1 MWWVDWW
8 MHVLALVRGGSHPFR
23 LSLQLILHGLRLMT
37 SMTTRLPC
45 FSLLDTRCLY
55 LFWTAWWLSSGFG
68 FGSGLAL
75 VCAGVLGYG
84 MLFFFFFQQEMN
96 DAFFFSCLDCVSSID
111 IITCLCTCSLHKS
124 ILAFISLGITA
135 EVNLGISTAS
145 HLRSSSGASSFIT
158 SSLLHFFDIFL
169 SHSDSSLSL
178 SIFQNLIHHVCLI
191 QDPPNCPA
199 ICQRQGQKDPRS
211 GTTPLSI
218 VTILS

>member
-1 MWWVDWW
+1 MTFFW
-8 MHVLALVRGGSHPFR
+8 FR
-23 LSLQLILHGLRLMT
+23 FR
-37 SMTTRLPC
+37 
-45 FSLLDTRCLY
+45 
-55 LFWTAWWLSSGFG
+55 FWSGFG
-68 FGSGLAL
+68 VCWGSGLWNA
-75 VCAGVLGYG
+75 
-84 MLFFFFFQQEMN
+84 LFFFFFQQEMN

-158 SSLLHFFDIFL
+158 STLLHFFDIFS

>member
-1 MWWVDWW
+1 MF
-8 MHVLALVRGGSHPFR
+8 VLVLDCMMTFFWFR
-23 LSLQLILHGLRLMT
+23 FR
-37 SMTTRLPC
+37 
-45 FSLLDTRCLY
+45 
-55 LFWTAWWLSSGFG
+55 FWSGFG
-68 FGSGLAL
+68 VCWGSGLWNA
-75 VCAGVLGYG
+75 
-84 MLFFFFFQQEMN
+84 LFFFFFQQEMN

-158 SSLLHFFDIFL
+158 STLLHFFDIFS